1 MFAINSPGSPILSPR
16 LVAPIHKVCISQ
28 RHLKVSLCPHQ
39 RVIGPQRCWYS
50 GREAV
55 VKDSLSLFSW
65 HCEDL
70 FSSHRGAFTF
80 LPRWE
85 CSSSP
90 SLLWDPAVFVLNLV
104 LLLCREVK
112 RLARP
117 SSLQGWGWQGSWCC
131 EPSSLAGR
139 HPASSWD
146 KRQQWLVTWLSLFK
160 APPPPF
166 FDKNSLCIK
175 HGRWQSLLST
185 ANQGRE
191 ASVWCVGFG
200 KSHKFSSGWSP
211 VTSCSGF
218 LLCAQTFTLCDG
230 LVGCLFLKKEPQI
243 MNSQVGSLLWWRCRS
258 RSGCPRGHS

>member
-1 MFAINSPGSPILSPR
+1 MSFGSDCITSEILTRKWNVCHQLSWESYFIPQTSR
-16 LVAPIHKVCISQ
+16 TNAQSLHKSETSEGLFVSTPKGN
-28 RHLKVSLCPHQ
+28 RTPKVL
-39 RVIGPQRCWYS
+39 ILGS
-50 GREAV
+50 GGWSEGFF
-55 VKDSLSLFSW
+55 SSLFSW

-139 HPASSWD
+139 NPASSWD

-160 APPPPF
+160 APPPP
-166 FDKNSLCIK
+166 SLIK
-175 HGRWQSLLST
+175 IVF
-185 ANQGRE
+185 A
-191 ASVWCVGFG
+191 
-200 KSHKFSSGWSP
+200 
-211 VTSCSGF
+211 
-218 LLCAQTFTLCDG
+218 
-230 LVGCLFLKKEPQI
+230 
-243 MNSQVGSLLWWRCRS
+243 
-258 RSGCPRGHS
+258 